1 MSFFF
6 MSGKVDMLNDVEKV
20 KNVLEVVESG
30 ESTCSRMDG
39 EMAQSCVRNSDRSE
53 GKAGFGFGGR

>member
-1 MSFFF
+1 
-6 MSGKVDMLNDVEKV
+6 MLNDVEKA

-53 GKAGFGFGGR
+53 GKAGLGFGGR

>member
-1 MSFFF
+1 
-6 MSGKVDMLNDVEKV
+6 MLK
-20 KNVLEVVESG
+20 SP
-30 ESTCSRMDG
+30 SSRMEG